1 MTELKYEVLE
11 LLKKIG
17 TKISPDE
24 ALGLSEDSREIG
36 CYYNNH
42 NGWGETVAHLF
53 RCVLDSDKEPT
64 YLLYLYDS
72 DYSGRSNGEE
82 VEEYYIITTKE

>member
-17 TKISPDE
+17 TKISPNE
-24 ALGLSEDSREIG
+24 ASELVENYREIG
-36 CYYNNH
+36 CCYNNH

-53 RCVLDSDKEPT
+53 RCVLDPDKEPT

-72 DYSGRSNGEE
+72 DYSGRSDGEE
-82 VEEYYIITTKE
+82 LEEYYIITIKE